1 MNGATSHQGQL
12 EIVGSIEHRPTRCID
27 VILHNSAP
35 SFSTMNEHVAQY
47 YRCQER
53 HTKFNLAGPLSQ
65 EKGFFRFGDEGLCY
79 GQLARDT
86 PSPTPNGELCNMI
99 RHTSHKNGVTYLPF
113 DITQVVDNLRL
124 ELYSKNSCHDES
136 PFGSKLNEIYY
147 FLRPL
152 LPGGIRRPLQ
162 KARLS
167 NWKTL
172 KFPQW
177 PVDRSVDL
185 LFEQLL
191 LASLRASGLEQIPF
205 IWFWPD
211 GASSCAIMTH
221 DVETTVGRNFCAT
234 VMDLDDA
241 YGIKASISIVPELRY
256 EVTTEYLDSI
266 WKRGFEVCVQD
277 LNHDGLLFKDRQE
290 YLVRVEKI
298 NAYGKQYGATGFR
311 SAVLYRNQM
320 WFDQLKF
327 SYDMSVPNVAH
338 LEPQRGGCCTVMPYF
353 VGDILELPVTTTQ
366 DYALFNYLNEYSI
379 DLWRRQIE
387 IIMEQHGLVSII
399 VHPDYI
405 TKSREWNVYE
415 SLLKHLAQLRDE
427 KKLWIPLSG
436 EVDRWW
442 RQRANMTLVEDDHG
456 VQIAG
461 AGSERARI
469 AYASE
474 MKGRLVYTLQPV
486 PALDR

>member
-1 MNGATSHQGQL
+1 MSEYVT
-12 EIVGSIEHRPTRCID
+12 
-27 VILHNSAP
+27 
-35 SFSTMNEHVAQY
+35 QY
-47 YRCQER
+47 YRCPER
-53 HTKFNLAGPLSQ
+53 YVQLNVKGALTGESGYFN
-65 EKGFFRFGDEGLCY
+65 FGDDVVCY
-79 GQLARDT
+79 GQLCGEI
-86 PSPTPNGELCNMI
+86 PYPIPNGKLYDAI
-99 RHTSHKNGVTYLPF
+99 RNATTDNGITYLPF
-113 DITQVVDNLRL
+113 DVTQVVDYLRL
-124 ELYSKNSCHDES
+124 ELYSKNSPHDES
-136 PFGSKLNEIYY
+136 LLGSILNKIYY
-147 FLRPL
+147 LLRPL
-152 LPGGIRRPLQ
+152 LPGGVRRSLQ

-172 KFPQW
+172 KFPRW
-177 PVDRSVDL
+177 PVDRSVDH

-191 LASLRASGLEQIPF
+191 RLSLRSQRLERIPF

-221 DVETTVGRNFCAT
+221 DVETKRGRDFCAT

-241 YGIKASISIVPELRY
+241 HGIKSSISVVPELRY
-256 EVTTEYLDSI
+256 EVTKECLDSI

-277 LNHDGLLFKDRQE
+277 LNHDGHLFKDREE

-298 NAYGKQYGATGFR
+298 NTYGKQYGATGFR

-379 DLWRRQIE
+379 DLWKRQIKL
-387 IIMEQHGLVSII
+387 IMEQHGLASFI

-405 TKSREWNVYE
+405 TKSREWNVYK
-415 SLLKHLAQLRDE
+415 SLLAYLA
-427 KKLWIPLSG
+427 
-436 EVDRWW
+436 
-442 RQRANMTLVEDDHG
+442 
-456 VQIAG
+456 
-461 AGSERARI
+461 
-469 AYASE
+469 
-474 MKGRLVYTLQPV
+474 
-486 PALDR
+486 

>member
-1 MNGATSHQGQL
+1 
-12 EIVGSIEHRPTRCID
+12 
-27 VILHNSAP
+27 
-35 SFSTMNEHVAQY
+35 MNEYVVQY
-47 YRCQER
+47 YRCPEKYI
-53 HTKFNLAGPLSQ
+53 KFNLLDPLSH
-65 EKGFFRFGDEGLCY
+65 EIGYFRFGNEARCY

-86 PSPTPNGELCNMI
+86 PSPVPDGTLCDV
-99 RHTSHKNGVTYLPF
+99 RGQTSHNHGVVSLPF
-113 DITQVVDNLRL
+113 NITQVVDNLRL
-124 ELYSKNSCHDES
+124 ELYSKNSRIDES
-136 PFGSKLNEIYY
+136 FLGLIQNKTYY
-147 FLRPL
+147 PLRPL
-152 LPGGIRRPLQ
+152 LPGGVRKILQ
-162 KARLS
+162 RARLS
-167 NWKTL
+167 NWATL

-191 LASLRASGLEQIPF
+191 LASLRASGLERLPF

-211 GASSCAIMTH
+211 EALSCAVMTH
-221 DVETTVGRNFCAT
+221 DVETTVGRDFCAT

-241 YGIKASISIVPELRY
+241 YGIKASIAIVPEHRY
-256 EVTTEYLDSI
+256 EVTAEYVNSI

-277 LNHDGLLFKDRQE
+277 LNHDGHLFKDREE
-290 YLVRVEKI
+290 YLVRVKKI

-379 DLWRRQIE
+379 DLWRRQID
-387 IIMEQHGLVSII
+387 IIMEQHGLVSFI
-399 VHPDYI
+399 VHTDYI
-405 TKSREWNVYE
+405 TKPREWNVYK
-415 SLLKHLAQLRDE
+415 SLLAHLAQLRDE
-427 KKLWIPLSG
+427 KKLWVPSSG

-442 RQRANMTLVEDDHG
+442 RQRAKMVIVEDQNEVWIEG
-456 VQIAG
+456 E
-461 AGSERARI
+461 GSERARV

-474 MKGRLVYTLQPV
+474 VNGKLVYTVKPV
-486 PALDR
+486 PALER

>member
-1 MNGATSHQGQL
+1 
-12 EIVGSIEHRPTRCID
+12 
-27 VILHNSAP
+27 
-35 SFSTMNEHVAQY
+35 MNEYVTQY
-47 YRCQER
+47 YRCPER
-53 HTKFNLAGPLSQ
+53 YIQFTIAGPLST
-65 EKGFFRFGDEGLCY
+65 EEGFFRFGSEALCY
-79 GQLARDT
+79 GQLAKAK
-86 PSPTPNGELCNMI
+86 PSPILNGNLCDVI
-99 RHTSHKNGVTYLPF
+99 SHTSNNNGITYLPF
-113 DITQVVDNLRL
+113 DGRQVVDNLRL
-124 ELYSKNSCHDES
+124 ELYSRNSLHN
-136 PFGSKLNEIYY
+136 GSLFNSILNELYY
-147 FLRPL
+147 LARPL
-152 LPGGIRRPLQ
+152 LPRDARRLLQ

-167 NWKTL
+167 DWRSL
-172 KFPQW
+172 KFPRW

-191 LASLRASGLEQIPF
+191 LASLRAQGLERIPF

-211 GASSCAIMTH
+211 GAPSCAVMTH
-221 DVETTVGRNFCAT
+221 DVETVVGRDFCAT

-241 YGIKASISIVPELRY
+241 YGVKASISIVPEVRY

-277 LNHDGLLFKDRQE
+277 LNHDGLLFKDREE
-290 YLVRVEKI
+290 YLVRVKKI

-379 DLWRRQIE
+379 DLWKRQIDLV
-387 IIMEQHGLVSII
+387 MEQHGLVSFI

-405 TKSREWNVYE
+405 TKSREWDVYK
-415 SLLKHLAQLRDE
+415 SLLAYLAQLRDE
-427 KKLWIPLSG
+427 KRLWIPMPG
-436 EVDRWW
+436 EIDRWW
-442 RQRANMTLVEDDHG
+442 RQRAKMTIVEDQDG
-456 VQIAG
+456 VRIEG
-461 AGSERARI
+461 EGSERARI

-474 MKGRLVYTLQPV
+474 KDGKLAFEFRTTPV
-486 PALDR
+486 SSVP

>member
-1 MNGATSHQGQL
+1 MNKYVT
-12 EIVGSIEHRPTRCID
+12 
-27 VILHNSAP
+27 
-35 SFSTMNEHVAQY
+35 QY
-47 YRCQER
+47 YRCSER
-53 HTKFNLAGPLSQ
+53 HIKFSLAGQLSQ
-65 EKGFFRFGDEGLCY
+65 EKGYFRFGNEGLY
-79 GQLARDT
+79 HGQLARDT
-86 PSPTPNGELCNMI
+86 PSSTLNGKLCDV
-99 RHTSHKNGVTYLPF
+99 TSHISNNNGITYLPF
-113 DITQVVDNLRL
+113 DVTQVVDNHRL
-124 ELYSKNSCHDES
+124 ELYATNSRHNES
-136 PFGSKLNEIYY
+136 VLDSIPNKMYY
-147 FLRPL
+147 LLRPL
-152 LPGGIRRPLQ
+152 LPGGVRRPFQ
-162 KARLS
+162 KAWLS
-167 NWKTL
+167 NWKAL

-191 LASLRASGLEQIPF
+191 IASLRASGLEQIPF

-211 GASSCAIMTH
+211 GAPSCAIMTH
-221 DVETTVGRNFCAT
+221 DVEGKRGRDFCVK

-241 YGIKASISIVPELRY
+241 YGIKASIAIVPELRY

-277 LNHDGLLFKDRQE
+277 LNHDGLLFNDWEE
-290 YLVRVEKI
+290 YLARVEKI

-320 WFDQLKF
+320 WLDQLKF

-379 DLWRRQIE
+379 DLWKRQIE
-387 IIMEQHGLVSII
+387 LVMEQHGLASFI

-405 TKSREWNVYE
+405 TKSREWNVYK
-415 SLLKHLAQLRDE
+415 SLLAHLAQLRDE

-442 RQRANMTLVEDDHG
+442 RQRAKMTLVEDQHG
-456 VQIAG
+456 IRIEG
-461 AGSERARI
+461 EGSERARI

-474 MKGRLVYTLQPV
+474 MKGRLVYTLQPI

>member
-1 MNGATSHQGQL
+1 
-12 EIVGSIEHRPTRCID
+12 
-27 VILHNSAP
+27 
-35 SFSTMNEHVAQY
+35 MNEYVAQY

-53 HTKFNLAGPLSQ
+53 HAKFNLAGSLSQ

-79 GQLARDT
+79 GQLARDM
-86 PSPTPNGELCNMI
+86 PSLTPNGKLCNVI
-99 RHTSHKNGVTYLPF
+99 CHTSHNNGVTYLPF

-124 ELYSKNSCHDES
+124 ELYSNNFRIDDS
-136 PFGSKLNEIYY
+136 FIGSIQNKTYY

-152 LPGGIRRPLQ
+152 LPGGVRRSFQ
-162 KARLS
+162 KAWLS
-167 NWKTL
+167 NWKAL

-177 PVDRSVDL
+177 PVDHSVDL

-191 LASLRASGLEQIPF
+191 IASLRASGLEQIPF

-211 GASSCAIMTH
+211 GAPSCAIMTH
-221 DVETTVGRNFCAT
+221 DVEGKRGRDFCAK

-241 YGIKASISIVPELRY
+241 YGIKASIAIVPELRY

-277 LNHDGLLFKDRQE
+277 LNHDGLLFNDWEE
-290 YLVRVEKI
+290 YLARVEKI
-298 NAYGKQYGATGFR
+298 NAYGTQYGATGFR

-320 WFDQLKF
+320 WFHQLKY

-353 VGDILELPVTTTQ
+353 VGDLLELPVTTTQ

-379 DLWRRQIE
+379 DLWRRQID
-387 IIMEQHGLVSII
+387 IIMKQHGLVSFI

-405 TKSREWNVYE
+405 TKPREWNVYK
-415 SLLKHLAQLRDE
+415 SLLAHLAQLRDE

-442 RQRANMTLVEDDHG
+442 RQRAKMTLVEDQHG
-456 VQIAG
+456 IRIEG
-461 AGSERARI
+461 EGSERARV

-474 MKGRLVYTLQPV
+474 MKGRLVYTLQLV
-486 PALDR
+486 PALDQ